1 MLDTA
6 RFSVSSISSR
16 PIDPPEQLEPTTT
29 TSTTAELE
37 TPKTPDSASRNRDSI
52 RTGGSGF
59 GSPGGSEY
67 GMDTSPTRQTPT
79 FSRRG
84 TLSWQQR
91 PLSREFGSRSLFS
104 TSPTRANHFRSRS
117 SVTNDSQGQGQEPS
131 LSTNDATPAP
141 RLQPS
146 DQEADSLAPLKSNA
160 AESTLDQSGNDYE
173 TSTTGLE
180 TIAEPEKPSSQQNI
194 VDDER
199 SRSPSRASSTFGD
212 SSLGNRYSSVSSV
225 STATGLGSPLPQS
238 NVQRLEPRK
247 AEPELEEQQM
257 PPSPSRR
264 MSPERPSSPTKGLG
278 GFVQSA
284 MMKRSDTVSKRWSA
298 QVPSGLSRTNS
309 VTSNRNSVALP
320 SQGETSPVM
329 NTKPDEEEASPA
341 PPSNRPGSSHS
352 EATIVHNNAVKE
364 SPRPET
370 PPMPTH
376 NDETKGGE
384 SPSKLSL
391 SMHSRSGSMFDKDN
405 QNSEH
410 SSNSPAHSRT
420 MDPKRWSPTKASWL
434 ESALNRPDSPRHR
447 KQASQSSTWSSKD
460 RHQPRGSIDL
470 SAWAKERQD
479 RQSKGSVD
487 LSAWSKDR
495 QSKGSVDLGRKNS
508 FKEVTPTGLMRSVPP
523 GGHFKKPSISGI
535 PDLSKSLDTGKGRE
549 QSSPEPVSNPKETE
563 PLTVD
568 TSLAAQKDEIKEEV
582 EEEAEETEETKEA
595 EAPSVSPEKSPL
607 QTEATTETDTEV
619 KTDTTG
625 TSEEQKSDHKPS
637 PLSLAPTPTIPPSPS
652 PLSPRDPASPKPK
665 SQSPVIDFRANLRRR
680 EVVKGD
686 APQEEPEFKNVFGK
700 LKKTTTSNYVAP
712 DKLKD
717 NILKGKASLN
727 ATGGPQ
733 KSAKQDEFRESLV
746 KQKEAIKSTG
756 GLSRRNTVEEKEAP
770 SGSVPEAIA
779 KRNSLAKS
787 GSVKGSLSA
796 NSPVSPSPVSPE
808 FGTPDLLGQKS
819 PISSPLR
826 SETFENTESPQ
837 AASVPEESAAPAEPE
852 PLPST
857 ADLASSRNETNSEFK
872 RDSVEEDQSRS
883 EEPESEQER
892 KPTEEET
899 QPVRSLPSESVTAAS
914 SVPAAPSA
922 APEGPS
928 AKGNKLA
935 GRINPALAG
944 LLSRGPPPV
953 GAGGNGPK
961 KSMPM
966 GLGITGSGGSDSSAA
981 GAPLTHMT
989 KNRVRG
995 PKRRG
1000 PGATATGQTE
1010 QPSMAEPEPEP
1021 KPEQEQEQEPEQ
1033 EQEQEKSSSFLGE
1046 PEVSGTQPDTD
1057 EPILR
1062 GDFPEHPEDAREL
1075 SSPRDEPI
1083 VTETELPA
1091 DKDGEELVER
1101 ELPAPKDEVFD
1112 FSHATSEEP
1121 VSEEPSRNGAYSP
1134 EEPSFLKDE
1143 PEPEV
1148 PAIKEEPVLEE
1159 KSAVFEPEEAAPK
1172 TEALS
1177 QPQPE
1182 PIVSE
1187 PEVPDVPASE
1197 PATQVPESEPVTQQ
1211 SEPFDFQTESSR
1223 PEDYSAAP
1231 PKELS
1236 PEPESAAEQKQSA
1249 NDDSA
1254 LSDRGSSFE
1263 STRGESPVGDS
1274 NSNWPLPDIE
1284 PITVGKVRSDKSPT
1298 SPSTTRNLTGNSMEF
1313 RTLQETTGNE
1323 AKPLPGKPQGNVTP
1337 QTKKRLSALSPST
1350 FHSYEDVENIGDSP
1364 AQKPPVQPRPSPRT
1378 PSSEQRW
1385 SARTRISSQS
1395 PSPLRTSYKEDSIE
1409 PSVDS
1414 PNQRSF
1420 AAFLR
1425 GKAMPSPP
1433 VAPKRTGTDF
1443 SSPRSSSSLVPLA
1456 DESMEVISEFFKSF
1470 PRQSDRVDIDP
1481 QLMLTSQS
1489 DDLKIRTVKK
1499 QVWEI
1504 TSDGKRQDLPVNQE
1518 YILYQGSMYL
1528 CIHTFESSDN
1538 TTRTEAHLWCGDDV
1552 PDNAVDDGQ
1561 TFSRKMAKENGC
1573 KLEVIKQG
1581 KETARLIHALGG
1593 ILIIRRGFNSR
1604 SSLSALYML
1613 CGRKHLNQMVFDEVD
1628 FNRRNLCS
1636 GFPFVIS
1643 APFGKLYLWKGKGS
1657 TAEEIGAARL
1667 IGMDLG
1673 LTGEFEEVSEGEE
1686 PESFFE
1692 IFRDTGKY
1700 MQSSYWQLK
1709 PNHEHFRCR
1718 LLRVDHELGQRSGF
1732 WIRRPGSSSPV
1743 IRPNDTVQE
1752 IEPYRLK
1759 DITPKG
1765 IYILDIYFEI
1775 YV

>member
-6 RFSVSSISSR
+6 RFSVSSVSSR

-29 TSTTAELE
+29 TPTTTELE

-52 RTGGSGF
+52 RSGF
-59 GSPGGSEY
+59 GSPRGSEH
-67 GMDTSPTRQTPT
+67 GMDASPTRQTPT
-79 FSRRG
+79 FGRRG

-117 SVTNDSQGQGQEPS
+117 TVTSDSQGQGQGQEPS
-131 LSTNDATPAP
+131 RDQNMSTVPTNDATPAP
-141 RLQPS
+141 RQLPTN
-146 DQEADSLAPLKSNA
+146 QENDSLAPLKSST
-160 AESTLDQSGNDYE
+160 AESTLDPSGNEHE
-173 TSTTGLE
+173 TSGTGLE
-180 TIAEPEKPSSQQNI
+180 TIVEPEKPSSHQNI
-194 VDDER
+194 IDDER

-238 NVQRLEPRK
+238 SAQRFEPRK
-247 AEPELEEQQM
+247 AEQELEDQM
-257 PPSPSRR
+257 PPSPTRR

-309 VTSNRNSVALP
+309 VTSNRNSAAIP
-320 SQGETSPVM
+320 SQSETSPVA
-329 NTKPDEEEASPA
+329 NNKLDEDLAPA
-341 PPSNRPGSSHS
+341 PPSHRPGSSHS
-352 EATIVHNNAVKE
+352 EATIVHDIAKE
-364 SPRPET
+364 NPRPET
-370 PPMPTH
+370 PPVPSY
-376 NDETKGGE
+376 DGTKGGE
-384 SPSKLSL
+384 SPSKSSLSL
-391 SMHSRSGSMFDKDN
+391 HARSGSTFDKE
-405 QNSEH
+405 STEH
-410 SSNSPAHSRT
+410 SSGSPAHSRT

-447 KQASQSSTWSSKD
+447 KQASQSSTWSKD
-460 RHQPRGSIDL
+460 RQQPRGSIDL

-495 QSKGSVDLGRKNS
+495 QSRGSVDLGRKNS

-523 GGHFKKPSISGI
+523 GGHFKKPSITGI
-535 PDLSKSLDTGKGRE
+535 PDLSRGLDNGKGRE

-568 TSLAAQKDEIKEEV
+568 TSSTAQKDEIKEEV
-582 EEEAEETEETKEA
+582 EDEAKEA
-595 EAPSVSPEKSPL
+595 EADTPSISPEKSPQ
-607 QTEATTETDTEV
+607 QTPAAEV

-637 PLSLAPTPTIPPSPS
+637 PLSLAPTPTIPPSP
-652 PLSPRDPASPKPK
+652 LSPRDPASPKPK
-665 SQSPVIDFRANLRRR
+665 APSPVIDFRANLRRR
-680 EVVKGD
+680 EVVKDD

-712 DKLKD
+712 DQLKD
-717 NILKGKASLN
+717 NILKGKAALN

-733 KSAKQDEFRESLV
+733 KSVRQDEFKESLK
-746 KQKEAIKSTG
+746 KQKEAIKATG
-756 GLSRRNTVEEKEAP
+756 GLSRRNTVDEKDAP

-787 GSVKGSLSA
+787 SSVKGSLSA
-796 NSPVSPSPVSPE
+796 NSPASPSPLSPE
-808 FGTPDLLGQKS
+808 FSTPDLLSQKS
-819 PISSPLR
+819 PGSLSPQR
-826 SETFENTESPQ
+826 SETVENTESPQ
-837 AASVPEESAAPAEPE
+837 AASVPDELATPAEPE

-857 ADLASSRNETNSEFK
+857 ANLASSRNETSPEFK
-872 RDSVEEDQSRS
+872 PDSVEDQSQN
-883 EEPESEQER
+883 EEPEPEQEG
-892 KPTEEET
+892 KPIEENT
-899 QPVRSLPSESVTAAS
+899 QPVRALPSESVTAAS

-922 APEGPS
+922 APEGPT

-953 GAGGNGPK
+953 GAGGNGAK
-961 KSMPM
+961 KPMPM
-966 GLGITGSGGSDSSAA
+966 GLGITGSSGSESSAA
-981 GAPLTHMT
+981 ASGAPLTHMT

-1000 PGATATGQTE
+1000 PGATGATGATATAQTE
-1010 QPSMAEPEPEP
+1010 QSILAEPEL
-1021 KPEQEQEQEPEQ
+1021 KPEQ
-1033 EQEQEKSSSFLGE
+1033 SSPFLGQ
-1046 PEVSGTQPDTD
+1046 PEASGTEPDA
-1057 EPILR
+1057 ENPILR
-1062 GDFPEHPEDAREL
+1062 GGFPDHPEETEESEPSAPPAEQ
-1075 SSPRDEPI
+1075 STPRNEPI
-1083 VTETELPA
+1083 VTEKELPA
-1091 DKDGEELVER
+1091 DEDGEELAQS
-1101 ELPAPKDEVFD
+1101 ELPVPKDEVFD
-1112 FSHATSEEP
+1112 FSHATLEESVP
-1121 VSEEPSRNGAYSP
+1121 KEEPSRDGSVSP

-1143 PEPEV
+1143 PDSEV
-1148 PAIKEEPVLEE
+1148 PAIKEEPLLEE
-1159 KSAVFEPEEAAPK
+1159 ESTSIEPEATGSK
-1172 TEALS
+1172 TEAL
-1177 QPQPE
+1177 PQPE
-1182 PIVSE
+1182 PPVSE
-1187 PEVPDVPASE
+1187 PASHVLE
-1197 PATQVPESEPVTQQ
+1197 N
-1211 SEPFDFQTESSR
+1211 EPFDFQTESSR
-1223 PEDYSAAP
+1223 PEEEYPAAP
-1231 PKELS
+1231 SEELVSEPGPAVESKQPASDDLAPSDKS
-1236 PEPESAAEQKQSA
+1236 PSL
-1249 NDDSA
+1249 DSA
-1254 LSDRGSSFE
+1254 RE
-1263 STRGESPVGDS
+1263 ESPVGNS

-1284 PITVGKVRSDKSPT
+1284 PISIGKVRSEQSPT

-1323 AKPLPGKPQGNVTP
+1323 TKPSQGKPQGNVTP

-1364 AQKPPVQPRPSPRT
+1364 AQKPPVQPKPSPRT
-1378 PSSEQRW
+1378 PTSDQRW

-1395 PSPLRTSYKEDSIE
+1395 PSPLRTSYKEDSVE
-1409 PSVDS
+1409 PPVDS
-1414 PNQRSF
+1414 PQQRSF

-1425 GKAMPSPP
+1425 GKTLSSPP

-1489 DDLKIRTVKK
+1489 DDLKIRTVRK

-1528 CIHTFESSDN
+1528 CIHTFESGDA
-1538 TTRTEAHLWCGDDV
+1538 TRSEAHLWCGDDV

-1561 TFSRKMAKENGC
+1561 SFSRKMAKEHGC

-1604 SSLSALYML
+1604 SSLSAIYML

-1628 FNRRNLCS
+1628 FSRRNLCS

-1643 APFGKLYLWKGKGS
+1643 APFGTLYLWKGKGS

-1673 LTGEFEEVSEGEE
+1673 LTGEFEEVTEGEE
-1686 PESFFE
+1686 PEDFFE

-1700 MQSSYWQLK
+1700 MQASYWQLK

-1752 IEPYRLK
+1752 IEPYCLK
-1759 DITPKG
+1759 DITAKG
-1765 IYILDIYFEI
+1765 IYILDIYFEL
-1775 YV
+1775 YVYVAFLSFPFFFFFFFS

>member
-1 MLDTA
+1 MIELIERARSLSPTKDSPMLDTA

-16 PIDPPEQLEPTTT
+16 PIDPPEHLEPTTT
-29 TSTTAELE
+29 TPTTAELE

-52 RTGGSGF
+52 RTGGGGF
-59 GSPGGSEY
+59 GSPRGSEY

-79 FSRRG
+79 FGRRG

-91 PLSREFGSRSLFS
+91 PLSREFGGRSLFS
-104 TSPTRANHFRSRS
+104 TSPTRANHLRSRS
-117 SVTNDSQGQGQEPS
+117 TVTSDSQGQEPS
-131 LSTNDATPAP
+131 RDQNISTMAANDATPAP
-141 RLQPS
+141 RQQPT
-146 DQEADSLAPLKSNA
+146 DQEVDSLAPQKSSA
-160 AESTLDQSGNDYE
+160 PESSVDSIGNDHE
-173 TSTTGLE
+173 TSATGLE
-180 TIAEPEKPSSQQNI
+180 TIVEPEKSSGHQQNFL
-194 VDDER
+194 DDER

-238 NVQRLEPRK
+238 NAQRFEPRK
-247 AEPELEEQQM
+247 AEPELEDQM
-257 PPSPSRR
+257 PPSPTRR

-309 VTSNRNSVALP
+309 VTSNRNSVAIP
-320 SQGETSPVM
+320 SQDETSSVS
-329 NTKPDEEEASPA
+329 NDKLDEDIVPA
-341 PPSNRPGSSHS
+341 PPSHRPSSSHS
-352 EATIVHNNAVKE
+352 EATIVHNNAKE
-364 SPRPET
+364 NPRPET
-370 PPMPTH
+370 PPVPSYV
-376 NDETKGGE
+376 DTKGGE
-384 SPSKLSL
+384 SPSKSSLSL
-391 SMHSRSGSMFDKDN
+391 HSRSGSTFDKDN
-405 QNSEH
+405 NQSTEH
-410 SSNSPAHSRT
+410 SSAGSPAHSRT

-447 KQASQSSTWSSKD
+447 KQASQSSTWSKD
-460 RHQPRGSIDL
+460 RQPRGSIDL
-470 SAWAKERQD
+470 TAWAKDRQD

-487 LSAWSKDR
+487 LSSWSKDR
-495 QSKGSVDLGRKNS
+495 QSKGSVELGRKNS
-508 FKEVTPTGLMRSVPP
+508 FKEVTPTGLMRSMPP
-523 GGHFKKPSISGI
+523 GSHFKKPSITGI
-535 PDLSKSLDTGKGRE
+535 PDLSSGLDTGKGRE

-568 TSLAAQKDEIKEEV
+568 TSAVPRDEIKEEV
-582 EEEAEETEETKEA
+582 EDEAKEDDTHDT
-595 EAPSVSPEKSPL
+595 PSVSPEKSPQ
-607 QTEATTETDTEV
+607 QTTTAEV
-619 KTDTTG
+619 KTDTTS
-625 TSEEQKSDHKPS
+625 TSEEQTSHHKPS
-637 PLSLAPTPTIPPSPS
+637 PLSLAPTPTIPPSP
-652 PLSPRDPASPKPK
+652 LSPRDPASPKPK
-665 SQSPVIDFRANLRRR
+665 AQSPVIDFRANLRRR
-680 EVVKGD
+680 EVVKDD
-686 APQEEPEFKNVFGK
+686 APKEEPEFKNVFGK
-700 LKKTTTSNYVAP
+700 LKKTATSNYVAP

-717 NILKGKASLN
+717 NILKGKASLST
-727 ATGGPQ
+727 TGGPQ
-733 KSAKQDEFRESLV
+733 KSAKQDEFKESLV
-746 KQKEAIKSTG
+746 KQKEAIKTTG
-756 GLSRRNTVEEKEAP
+756 GLSRRNTIEEKDAP
-770 SGSVPEAIA
+770 SSSLPEAIA
-779 KRNSLAKS
+779 KRNSLAMPS
-787 GSVKGSLSA
+787 SVKGSLSA
-796 NSPVSPSPVSPE
+796 NSPDSPLQVSSELS
-808 FGTPDLLGQKS
+808 TPDLLGQKS
-819 PISSPLR
+819 PSSSPQR
-826 SETFENTESPQ
+826 SETVENTESSQ
-837 AASVPEESAAPAEPE
+837 TTSVPDESATPAEPE
-852 PLPST
+852 FLSST
-857 ADLASSRNETNSEFK
+857 VYLASSRDETSSEFNP
-872 RDSVEEDQSRS
+872 DSVEDQLRN
-883 EEPESEQER
+883 EEPEPAQER
-892 KPTEEET
+892 KSNEEKT
-899 QPVRSLPSESVTAAS
+899 QPVRALPSESVTAAS
-914 SVPAAPSA
+914 SVPVAPSA
-922 APEGPS
+922 APEGS
-928 AKGNKLA
+928 TAKGNKLA

-953 GAGGNGPK
+953 GAAGNGAK
-961 KSMPM
+961 KPMPM
-966 GLGITGSGGSDSSAA
+966 GLGITGSGGAESS

-995 PKRRG
+995 PRRRG
-1000 PGATATGQTE
+1000 PGAAATGQTE
-1010 QPSMAEPEPEP
+1010 QSTLNEPDP
-1021 KPEQEQEQEPEQ
+1021 KPEQ
-1033 EQEQEKSSSFLGE
+1033 SSSFLGL
-1046 PEVSGTQPDTD
+1046 PEVSGTKPAPEVPVSRGGSPDYPEETKES
-1057 EPILR
+1057 EPSSSQA
-1062 GDFPEHPEDAREL
+1062 DL
-1075 SSPRDEPI
+1075 SPPRDEPI

-1091 DKDGEELVER
+1091 DKDGEELAQH

-1112 FSHATSEEP
+1112 FSHATFEESVSKEEESREESASSE
-1121 VSEEPSRNGAYSP
+1121 S
-1134 EEPSFLKDE
+1134 SFLKDE
-1143 PEPEV
+1143 PQSEV
-1148 PAIKEEPVLEE
+1148 PAIKEEPLLEE
-1159 KSAVFEPEEAAPK
+1159 ESTVVESEATALRI
-1172 TEALS
+1172 EALS
-1177 QPQPE
+1177 QPE
-1182 PIVSE
+1182 PPASE
-1187 PEVPDVPASE
+1187 PEVPASE
-1197 PATQVPESEPVTQQ
+1197 PESHVSEDEPVTQ

-1223 PEDYSAAP
+1223 QESEEPVSE
-1231 PKELS
+1231 
-1236 PEPESAAEQKQSA
+1236 PEPAEQLKQPA

-1254 LSDRGSSFE
+1254 PSERSPSLE
-1263 STRGESPVGDS
+1263 STREESPVGDS

-1284 PITVGKVRSDKSPT
+1284 PITINKARSEQAPA

-1323 AKPLPGKPQGNVTP
+1323 TKPPQGKPQGNVTP

-1364 AQKPPVQPRPSPRT
+1364 AQKPPVQPRQSPRT
-1378 PSSEQRW
+1378 PSSDQRW

-1395 PSPLRTSYKEDSIE
+1395 PSPLRTSYKEDSVE
-1409 PSVDS
+1409 PPVDS
-1414 PNQRSF
+1414 PQQRSF

-1425 GKAMPSPP
+1425 SKALSSPP

-1470 PRQSDRVDIDP
+1470 PKQSDRVDIDP

-1528 CIHTFESSDN
+1528 CIHTFESN
-1538 TTRTEAHLWCGDDV
+1538 GATRSEAHLWCGDDV

-1561 TFSRKMAKENGC
+1561 SFSRKMAKENGC

-1613 CGRKHLNQMVFDEVD
+1613 CGRKHLNQMVFDEID
-1628 FNRRNLCS
+1628 FSRRNLCS

-1673 LTGEFEEVSEGEE
+1673 LTGEFEEVMEGEE

-1700 MQSSYWQLK
+1700 MQASYWQLK

-1752 IEPYRLK
+1752 VEPYCLK
-1759 DITPKG
+1759 DIAAKG